1 MGALGGRGDAFER
14 SDSPHLVPCVAQD
27 SSFKMGFISAGGLT
41 GVLLAIVLGACIG
54 GLLPQVAWS
63 THKMGNE
70 TQTLSLWENCTKY
83 TVEAVNETVTI
94 TECHSMGKLKT
105 SDLKSVT
112 KAERDAAIAGLVLG
126 GFFCL
131 ASLGVLICRSKC
143 ASFFMGLL
151 VVLGTGAALGC
162 WVRYQ
167 IVTLNDLLANGEK
180 YSLGPGV
187 WLAAVAVGCS
197 ILAMFSSCCIKK
209 GDREGYGYLA

>member
-1 MGALGGRGDAFER
+1 
-14 SDSPHLVPCVAQD
+14 
-27 SSFKMGFISAGGLT
+27 
-41 GVLLAIVLGACIG
+41 
-54 GLLPQVAWS
+54 
-63 THKMGNE
+63 
-70 TQTLSLWENCTKY
+70 
-83 TVEAVNETVTI
+83 
-94 TECHSMGKLKT
+94 MGKLKT

-151 VVLGTGAALGC
+151 VGRLRKKKRKEKERKKSLLFKLSANVLSLCPMSFLFSSSFFLVLGTGAALGC

-209 GDREGYGYLA
+209 